1 MTIVKRSEWKDRDIE
16 ELLKKL
22 PKVKDQQTP
31 QEIYASIERKKH
43 KSKVHRTRWITALS
57 TVAVLS
63 ILVLLS
69 PALFSNLDQFS
80 LEKGIEDNR
89 GNSSEAQ
96 EQSSEA
102 IQSSDEK
109 SNYSFS
115 ENSEEGSQFA
125 TFDKKQGRIQQNSV
139 YEEDLVNQQL
149 LTYGLVTN
157 DAITVPV
164 SVLVP
169 ESASSSD
176 WLEEYKKVST
186 RLPEQKWGFDDYY
199 PLQGNIEWDSKRNEI
214 VYELPTD
221 NPYSG
226 SSASE
231 YAFIYALQYSFEKQN
246 VNNIRLVTEEG
257 DSPVFSQMGEL
268 LELNLDMEKGTPFYI
283 YSPTSSNRYFVPKEE
298 AFSTISEAID
308 SMKVAPDDYFQ
319 AVIPEGVNMSVEQK
333 GKDGVIV
340 TSLNELDL
348 TRYKNQTIMEL
359 IEGILLTAKSFGYK
373 YVEFENIKQS
383 KWNGFDFSAAI
394 KTPISPNKKI
404 LQ

>member
-1 MTIVKRSEWKDRDIE
+1 MVKRSEWKDHDIE

-22 PKVKDQQTP
+22 PKVKDKQTP

-43 KSKVHRTRWITALS
+43 KNKVYRTRWITALS
-57 TVAVLS
+57 TVTVLF

-69 PALFSNLDQFS
+69 PALFSNLDQFP
-80 LEKGIEDNR
+80 LEKGMEGNR

-96 EQSSEA
+96 EQGSEA
-102 IQSSDEK
+102 VQSSNEK
-109 SNYSFS
+109 NNYSFS
-115 ENSEEGSQFA
+115 ENSEERRQFA
-125 TFDKKQGRIQQNSV
+125 TFDKKQERIQRNSV

-169 ESASSSD
+169 ESASND

-199 PLQGNIEWDSKRNEI
+199 PLQGNMEWDSKRNEI
-214 VYELPTD
+214 VYELPND

-231 YAFIYALQYSFEKQN
+231 YAFIYALQYSFENQN
-246 VNNIRLVTEEG
+246 INNIRLVTEDG
-257 DSPVFSQMGEL
+257 DTPIFSQVGEL
-268 LELNLDMEKGTPFYI
+268 SELNLDLKKGTSFYI
-283 YSPTSSNRYFVPKEE
+283 YSPTDSNRYFVPKEE
-298 AFSTISEAID
+298 AFSTISKAID
-308 SMKVAPDDYFQ
+308 SMKVAPADYFQ

-333 GKDGVIV
+333 GKDVVIV

-348 TRYKNQTIMEL
+348 TQYKNQTIMEL

-373 YVEFENIKQS
+373 YVEFKNIKQS
-383 KWNGFDFSAAI
+383 KWNRFDFSAPI